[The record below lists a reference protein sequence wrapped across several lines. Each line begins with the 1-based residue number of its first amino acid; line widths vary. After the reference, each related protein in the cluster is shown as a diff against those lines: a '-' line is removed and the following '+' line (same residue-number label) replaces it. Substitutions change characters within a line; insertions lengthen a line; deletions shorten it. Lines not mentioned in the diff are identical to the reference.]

1 MKFTINEGFNI
12 VKNHQRKVNKLVK
25 NINKILMDDS
35 LFLGRFHIK
44 QINKILFNDQGYR
57 GIIYFFEITY
67 IGHPELTKIIHLD
80 RYDTYSEFNGT
91 VSTELYKAVNDYIV
105 KDSGFWER
113 KIKYAK
119 NNKNNT
125 TNTNRSL
132 YK

>member
-1 MKFTINEGFNI
+1 MIFAKNEGFNA

-25 NINKILMDDS
+25 NINKMLMDDS
-35 LFLGRFHIK
+35 LFHGRFHIK
-44 QINKILFNDQGYR
+44 QINRILFNDQGYR

-67 IGHPELTKIIHLD
+67 IGHPELTKVIHLD
-80 RYDTYSEFNGT
+80 RYDAYNEYNGI

-119 NNKNNT
+119 NKNN
-125 TNTNRSL
+125 
-132 YK
+132 